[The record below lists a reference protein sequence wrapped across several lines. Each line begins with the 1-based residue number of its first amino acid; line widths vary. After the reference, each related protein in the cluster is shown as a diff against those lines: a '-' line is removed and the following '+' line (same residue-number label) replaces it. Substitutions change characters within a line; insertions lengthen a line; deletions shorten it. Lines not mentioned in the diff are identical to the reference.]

1 MSNDR
6 ILITGGC
13 GFIGANLIETL
24 REHTGCEVRV
34 LDNESMGSADW
45 IKQFDVDFLS
55 GDIRNRNDLERALK
69 DVDSVVH
76 LAADTRVMD
85 SIENPAFNFETNV
98 AGTFGLLSAMRDL
111 GVPKVVNASSGGA
124 ILGEVPPP
132 VHEEMVP
139 RPTSP
144 YGASKLAAEGYCS
157 AFSGAYG
164 TSAISLRFS
173 NVYGVYSYHKG
184 SVVAHFLKNILFNR
198 PLIVYGDGSQIRDYI
213 FSRDLAKGIVSALNS
228 DLSGVYQLGS
238 GKPTTIN
245 QLIEEIRTVVGSDY
259 SFDVEY
265 RDFRE
270 GEIRNTY
277 CNIDKAKE
285 GLGYAPEIGLQQ
297 GLEITWDWFK
307 SNKGLFEPAD

>member
-1 MSNDR
+1 MRDR

-13 GFIGANLIETL
+13 GFVGANLIEAL
-24 REHTGCEVRV
+24 REHTSCEVRV
-34 LDNESMGSADW
+34 LDNESMGSANW
-45 IKQFDVDFLS
+45 IKQFDVDFIS
-55 GDIRNRNDLERALK
+55 GDIRNRSDLERALK

-85 SIENPAFNFETNV
+85 SIENPSFNFENNV

-111 GVPKVVNASSGGA
+111 GVPKIINASSGGA

-144 YGASKLAAEGYCS
+144 YGASKLAVEGYCS
-157 AFSGAYG
+157 AFSCAYG
-164 TSAISLRFS
+164 TSTISLRFS

-184 SVVAHFLKNILFNR
+184 SVVAHFLKNIIFKR

-213 FSRDLAKGIVSALNS
+213 FSRDLAKGILAALSS

-245 QLIEEIRTVVGSDY
+245 QLIEEMRAVVGSDY

-285 GLGYAPEIGLQQ
+285 GLDYAPEIELKQ
-297 GLEITWDWFK
+297 GLKITWDWFK
-307 SNKGLFEPAD
+307 SNKGFFEPAD